1 MEPTAGVLAN
11 HRATPAPVYLGSGE
25 KHHKSVGF
33 RDVISIK
40 SLLFFRTLTYL
51 IRYVRVPVDLVPNV
65 PRGVKVYRDVNVPN
79 VPYKVRYELYSLL

>member
-1 MEPTAGVLAN
+1 MTEKIKSNIDYSERDKGT
-11 HRATPAPVYLGSGE
+11 GE

-40 SLLFFRTLTYL
+40 SLVFFRMLTYL
-51 IRYVRVPVDLVPNV
+51 LRYVRVPVDL
-65 PRGVKVYRDVNVPN
+65 VPN